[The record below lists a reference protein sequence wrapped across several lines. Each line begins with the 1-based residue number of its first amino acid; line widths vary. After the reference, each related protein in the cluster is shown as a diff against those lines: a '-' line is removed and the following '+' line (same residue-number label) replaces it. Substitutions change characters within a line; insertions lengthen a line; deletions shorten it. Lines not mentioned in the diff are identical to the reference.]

1 VAGPVFSIL
10 LAAVLAAG
18 TLSAQHRVDPQNMYE
33 RLLCIVPMS
42 GKGTWDDPKR
52 PLFAPAPR
60 DVKSNDR
67 SGIISWHFETSDDG
81 NFALVEFVAVDKA
94 ALRRIVAPNAPGVTA
109 FERGKVNKNDIETA
123 FKALK
128 KNFDLEKF
136 AGRTL

>member
-1 VAGPVFSIL
+1 
-10 LAAVLAAG
+10 
-18 TLSAQHRVDPQNMYE
+18 
-33 RLLCIVPMS
+33 
-42 GKGTWDDPKR
+42 
-52 PLFAPAPR
+52 
-60 DVKSNDR
+60 
-67 SGIISWHFETSDDG
+67 
-81 NFALVEFVAVDKA
+81 VEFVAVDKA